1 MIRGLYAAASAMVME
16 ASRLD
21 IIANNLAN
29 VNTPGFR
36 RDIALYRS
44 FSDQLIMR
52 RDAQQTPIGAIAMGA
67 FLDAVFSTPNSG
79 PLQRT
84 GNALDVAMLGDVY
97 LAVGTP
103 AGQRYTRH
111 GGLKL
116 GSDGTLVTASG
127 DPVLGEDGPI
137 TAVGGQVEIRPDGAV
152 WVDGVEAGRLLLVSF
167 TDAPSL
173 AKEGRNLLAPTIA
186 SGPSIP
192 APTGRV
198 EPGFLELS
206 NVDPVREL
214 VAMITVMR
222 AYEASK
228 QALRA
233 QDEALQH
240 GINTGALV

>member
-1 MIRGLYAAASAMVME
+1 MVME

-44 FSDQLIMR
+44 LSDQLIIR
-52 RDAQQTPIGAIAMGA
+52 RDAQQAPIGAIAMGA

-84 GNALDVAMLGDVY
+84 GNALDVALLGDVY
-97 LAVGTP
+97 LAVATP

-127 DPVLGEDGPI
+127 DPVLGENGPI
-137 TAVGGQVEIRPDGAV
+137 AVSGGQVEIRPDGTV
-152 WVDGVEAGRLLLVSF
+152 WVDGVESDRLRLVSF
-167 TDAPSL
+167 ADASAL
-173 AKEGRNLLAPTIA
+173 VKEGRNLLASTAA

-192 APTGRV
+192 APAGRV

>member
-1 MIRGLYAAASAMVME
+1 
-16 ASRLD
+16 
-21 IIANNLAN
+21 
-29 VNTPGFR
+29 
-36 RDIALYRS
+36 LYRS
-44 FSDQLIMR
+44 LSDQLIIR
-52 RDAQQTPIGAIAMGA
+52 RDAQQAPIGAIAMGA

-84 GNALDVAMLGDVY
+84 GNALDVALLGDVY
-97 LAVGTP
+97 LAVATP

-127 DPVLGEDGPI
+127 DPVLGENGPI
-137 TAVGGQVEIRPDGAV
+137 AVSGGQVEIRPDGTV
-152 WVDGVEAGRLLLVSF
+152 WVDGVESDRLRLVSF
-167 TDAPSL
+167 ADASAL
-173 AKEGRNLLAPTIA
+173 VKEGRNLLASTAA

-192 APTGRV
+192 APAGRV

>member
-67 FLDAVFSTPNSG
+67 FLDAVFLTPDSG

-84 GNALDVAMLGDVY
+84 GNALDVALLGEAY
-97 LAVGTP
+97 LVVATP

-111 GGLKL
+111 GGLQL
-116 GSDGTLVTASG
+116 GRDGTLVTVSG
-127 DPVLGEDGPI
+127 DPVLGQAGPI
-137 TAVGGQVEIRPDGAV
+137 SVDGGQVEIRPDGAV
-152 WVDGVEAGRLLLVSF
+152 WVDGVEGGRLLLVRFS
-167 TDAPSL
+167 DSSAL
-173 AKEGRNLLAPTIA
+173 AKEGRNLLASTAA

-192 APTGRV
+192 EPNGRV